1 MPLLQQGCGTKFLRE
16 AEENRAADSCTSKE
30 VKAVLR
36 TSPDLLEN
44 ATELLNGQGL
54 FH

>member
-1 MPLLQQGCGTKFLRE
+1 MPVPQQGCGTSFLQ
-16 AEENRAADSCTSKE
+16 AVEENRAADSCTSKE

-36 TSPDLLEN
+36 TSPDLFEN

-54 FH
+54 FQ